1 MELCESK
8 IMFVPSRG
16 ARSAERREFWP
27 PRQARPHANDTSNVT
42 PLSTPRP
49 KRGWTN
55 RPLPSPPPPRRR
67 ALTLSLSPPFPEE
80 AMEARPGED
89 HHDFSL
95 EPLDREGVAR
105 QRAAFLGLLE
115 QICGK
120 RASVTL
126 RFHGPGGEHANRI
139 GEKRWIRTLLSPPP
153 PHTARLTPPSTLLS
167 VCPLAVE
174 GVSASGRLVA
184 VESSL
189 DEILVEDL
197 RTPTGVLPVARVN
210 MDDVLYVKLPDP

>member
-1 MELCESK
+1 
-8 IMFVPSRG
+8 
-16 ARSAERREFWP
+16 
-27 PRQARPHANDTSNVT
+27 
-42 PLSTPRP
+42 
-49 KRGWTN
+49 
-55 RPLPSPPPPRRR
+55 
-67 ALTLSLSPPFPEE
+67 
-80 AMEARPGED
+80 MEARPGED

-95 EPLDREGVAR
+95 EPVDREGVAR

-115 QICGK
+115 QTCGK

-126 RFHGPGGEHANRI
+126 RFHGPGGEHANGI

>member
-1 MELCESK
+1 
-8 IMFVPSRG
+8 MFVPSRG

-67 ALTLSLSPPFPEE
+67 ALTLSLSLRPSPKRRWRRAQARTTTTSRWSPGPRGRGE
-80 AMEARPGED
+80 AAGC
-89 HHDFSL
+89 SS
-95 EPLDREGVAR
+95 
-105 QRAAFLGLLE
+105 GLLE

>member
-1 MELCESK
+1 
-8 IMFVPSRG
+8 
-16 ARSAERREFWP
+16 
-27 PRQARPHANDTSNVT
+27 
-42 PLSTPRP
+42 
-49 KRGWTN
+49 
-55 RPLPSPPPPRRR
+55 
-67 ALTLSLSPPFPEE
+67 
-80 AMEARPGED
+80 MEARPGED

-115 QICGK
+115 QTCGK

-126 RFHGPGGEHANRI
+126 RFHGPG
-139 GEKRWIRTLLSPPP
+139 
-153 PHTARLTPPSTLLS
+153 
-167 VCPLAVE
+167 VE

>member
-1 MELCESK
+1 MRKQNYVCPKSGGAE
-8 IMFVPSRG
+8 RG
-16 ARSAERREFWP
+16 AARVLAAP
-27 PRQARPHANDTSNVT
+27 PGPSSRKRHVECDT
-42 PLSTPRP
+42 PLHPPPQTGLDEPP
-49 KRGWTN
+49 
-55 RPLPSPPPPRRR
+55 PALPAPSPPPRSDS
-67 ALTLSLSPPFPEE
+67 LSLSPPFPEE

-197 RTPTGVLPVARVN
+197 RTPTGVLPGARVN